1 VTEVSHYLVDTGV
14 FILYLRR
21 DHRAIDFLRS
31 TEAVIYYS
39 RVTRKELL
47 RPPISAR
54 ERTEV
59 LAVLQRYRIVNP
71 DPQITDGFAALL
83 ENIPICMTIW
93 LMLSLQQ
100 LPGRRT
106 LRWSLPTLVTL
117 LLLRKS
123 TSGAFQKTEK

>member
-1 VTEVSHYLVDTGV
+1 VTGVSHYLVDTGV

-21 DHRAIDFLRS
+21 DHRAIDFFRS

-59 LAVLQRYRIVNP
+59 LAVLQRYRI
-71 DPQITDGFAALL
+71 
-83 ENIPICMTIW
+83 
-93 LMLSLQQ
+93 
-100 LPGRRT
+100 
-106 LRWSLPTLVTL
+106 
-117 LLLRKS
+117 
-123 TSGAFQKTEK
+123 